1 MPLHFVFMVN
11 FEKGITKPT
20 AARSLTFI
28 STVILQI
35 SAPLVDQSIR
45 RESTHLLKN
54 LTLRLLTTP
63 GSYLF
68 KHLLHL

>member
-1 MPLHFVFMVN
+1 MPLHFF
-11 FEKGITKPT
+11 FYGKFRKGYYETYRGKVID
-20 AARSLTFI
+20 
-28 STVILQI
+28 TVILQI
-35 SAPLVDQSIR
+35 SAPLDDQSIR

-54 LTLRLLTTP
+54 LTLRLLPTP